1 LAAFYE
7 VLSVLGADLH
17 FERTFQEALRIIA
30 QECGA
35 RTAALFVHSPKK
47 GKFLLQASSGLPAHC
62 TGRLWLSAST
72 GVVGEAVETKG
83 PAMDDKPPVGEGEEP
98 RYFEFARC
106 TLAVP
111 LIVQER
117 IVGMLLVCAER
128 PEAFDPDQTLFLSLL
143 AEKMSS
149 TLVAS
154 QQLRKIHIDAN
165 TDTVTSLPNARASFL
180 RLEQELNRA
189 RRQEQTVG
197 VLFMDLDG
205 LKPVNDS
212 YGHAAGD
219 RLLAATAAR
228 LRQSLRSYDFV
239 GRIGGD
245 EFLAILPGIKADDM
259 MKSVEHMKKM
269 VSESPVELGPG
280 IQVRPMISVGAAL
293 FPEDAADP
301 DDLIYLSDQRMY
313 DDKERTRRKPV
324 DPSLTA
330 TPLKAKATTAGD

>member
-1 LAAFYE
+1 
-7 VLSVLGADLH
+7 
-17 FERTFQEALRIIA
+17 
-30 QECGA
+30 
-35 RTAALFVHSPKK
+35 
-47 GKFLLQASSGLPAHC
+47 
-62 TGRLWLSAST
+62 
-72 GVVGEAVETKG
+72 
-83 PAMDDKPPVGEGEEP
+83 
-98 RYFEFARC
+98 
-106 TLAVP
+106 
-111 LIVQER
+111 VQER
-117 IVGMLLVCAER
+117 IVGMLVVCAER

-154 QQLRKIHIDAN
+154 QQLRKMHIDAN

-189 RRQEQTVG
+189 RRQEQTIG

-259 MKSVEHMKKM
+259 EKSVEHMKKM
-269 VSESPVELGPG
+269 ISESPVELGPG

-293 FPEDAADP
+293 FPDDAADP

-313 DDKERTRRKPV
+313 EDKERTRRQPV

-330 TPLKAKATTAGD
+330 TPFKAKVTTVGD